1 MTRAAALLLF
11 VLLAACAQPR
21 AAVTIEAGPRGASVS
36 PVMSGNL
43 GGLNVR
49 VSP

>member
-1 MTRAAALLLF
+1 MKRAAALLL
-11 VLLAACAQPR
+11 VAVLAACAQPR
-21 AAVTIEAGPRGASVS
+21 AAVTIEAGPGGARVS
-36 PVMSGNL
+36 PVMSGGL

>member
-1 MTRAAALLLF
+1 MIRALALCL
-11 VLLAACAQPR
+11 VLLAGCAEPR
-21 AAVTIEAGPRGASVS
+21 AAVTIEAGPSGTRVS
-36 PVMSGNL
+36 PVVSGNL